1 MSPIKAICLII
12 LLTPLWFHAQ
22 IFHQGDDIEV
32 YHNNNRIVFGS
43 IGIQKT
49 SQSLHFADSTSN
61 ESLSHIFRI
70 HENVYGFSYD
80 QKQMFQLIDNQWHLL
95 KDSSKHLLDGK
106 LTQWR
111 DKILWIGRTVASQ
124 GRNLIL
130 YFDEPNNIWAPL
142 ANQKI
147 EPAASYLSRFTAFA
161 HNDKLILFK
170 CFRPSPDQPYTSV
183 KSRDVFEYDL
193 VNSRWSRFRS
203 FFEFPQHIKLING
216 ISNYTVF
223 IEPDTDRLFIL
234 DQNEFTIREFSSKML
249 FGIDK
254 PIKYGVDG
262 NVLWTY
268 FKDNALKSINITE
281 LIENFKAEENIWYL
295 QSNFKWM
302 IMAVL
307 LIIVSLFG
315 IVMVIFYWKKSKQT
329 LVLNGEMLWFGSK
342 KRKLT
347 KEQLSFI
354 TQMLS
359 GATLDFY
366 DVVSLFS
373 KKNLSISHSHKLK
386 NDLIREVQEILESL
400 MGNSEA
406 LIVEKS
412 PEDSRM
418 SVYRLNLELFD
429 PTCVTADSGQDATE
443 EA

>member
-32 YHNNNRIVFGS
+32 YHNNNRIVFDG

-80 QKQMFQLIDNQWHLL
+80 QKQMFQLINNQWHLL

-111 DKILWIGRTVASQ
+111 DKILWIGRTVDSQ
-124 GRNLIL
+124 GRNVIL
-130 YFDEPNNIWAPL
+130 YFDEPNNIWASL

-147 EPAASYLSRFTAFA
+147 EPAASYLSQFTAFA

-170 CFRPSPDQPYTSV
+170 CFMPSPDQPYNSV
-183 KSRDVFEYDL
+183 KSRDVFEYNL

-203 FFEFPQHIKLING
+203 FFEFPQHIELING
-216 ISNYTVF
+216 TSNYTAFV
-223 IEPDTDRLFIL
+223 ERDTDRIFIL
-234 DQNEFTIREFSSKML
+234 DQNEFTIREFSIKML
-249 FGIDK
+249 FGIEK
-254 PIKYGVDG
+254 PIVYGVDG

-268 FKDNALKSINITE
+268 FEDNALKSKNITE

-315 IVMVIFYWKKSKQT
+315 IVMVIFYRKKSKHT

-418 SVYRLNLELFD
+418 SVYRLNLDLFD
-429 PTCVTADSGQDATE
+429 PTCVTDESNQPPPKVA
-443 EA
+443 

>member
-1 MSPIKAICLII
+1 MSPIKAACLII

-22 IFHQGDDIEV
+22 IFHEGDDIEV
-32 YHNNNRIVFGS
+32 YHNNNRIVFDS
-43 IGIQKT
+43 FGIQKT

-61 ESLSHIFRI
+61 ESLSHIFRT
-70 HENVYGFSYD
+70 HENIYGFSYD

-130 YFDEPNNIWAPL
+130 YFDELNNIWVPL

-147 EPAASYLSRFTAFA
+147 EPAASYLSHFTAFA

-170 CFRPSPDQPYTSV
+170 CFMPSPDQPYTSV

-203 FFEFPQHIKLING
+203 FFEFPQHIELING
-216 ISNYTVF
+216 FSNYTAF
-223 IEPDTDRLFIL
+223 IEPDTNRVFIL
-234 DQNEFTIREFSSKML
+234 DKDEFTIREFSSKML
-249 FGIDK
+249 YGDRKPLIYGID
-254 PIKYGVDG
+254 G
-262 NVLWTY
+262 NILWT
-268 FKDNALKSINITE
+268 FFEGNSIISLSITD
-281 LIENFKAEENIWYL
+281 LILNYQAESNIWYL
-295 QSNFKWM
+295 NGEYKWGV
-302 IMAVL
+302 MAVL
-307 LIIVSLFG
+307 LVFVSLFG
-315 IVMVIFYWKKSKQT
+315 IVMVIFNRKKSKQT

-429 PTCVTADSGQDATE
+429 PSCVTDESNQPPPKVA
-443 EA
+443 